1 MIEDLKLELK
11 ALQYKDAEDAVR
23 ATKNIIKKERK
34 SKTLTDQKQIIKEE
48 WLKIIEKK
56 GKDEIAEAIID
67 ISKRYDTP
75 IENIAYFFDPVGLS
89 MLYRVQAELKRKGAT
104 LKK

>member
-23 ATKNIIKKERK
+23 ATKNIIKKRK
-34 SKTLTDQKQIIKEE
+34 DETLTDQKQIIKEE